1 MKKEMRCA
9 VFTEQRAVELQQFP
23 IPEVDDD
30 KLLVKIEACG
40 ICTWEQRVSTGSID
54 IDYPLIGGRGVAGG
68 IEAIGKDVHGDWEV
82 GQRVIVGV
90 TLPCRSC
97 YFCKTHEEQS
107 CQNFN
112 TAQVLSGQPY
122 PGTGRIWWVYDGS
135 PLQCVPLYQCNT
147 AGGLYL

>member
-9 VFTEQRAVELQQFP
+9 VFTGQRAVKLQRFP

-40 ICTWEQRVSTGSID
+40 ICTWEQRVFTGSINT
-54 IDYPLIGGRGVAGG
+54 DYPLICGHEVAGR

-97 YFCKTHEEQS
+97 YFCKTH
-107 CQNFN
+107 
-112 TAQVLSGQPY
+112 
-122 PGTGRIWWVYDGS
+122 
-135 PLQCVPLYQCNT
+135 
-147 AGGLYL
+147 